1 MQTASKAIEER
12 VVNLLRQVL
21 ALDPALRLG
30 RDTALLGAL
39 PELDSLSLV
48 GLLTA
53 LESEFGLRIE
63 DDEVSAELFH
73 SVATLA
79 EFVATKTAPGGDPA
93 CDRSS

>member
-1 MQTASKAIEER
+1 MQTATKAIEDR
-12 VVNLLRQVL
+12 VVNLLRHVL

-30 RDTALLGAL
+30 PETALLGAM

-79 EFVATKTAPGGDPA
+79 EFVAMKSTPGGEPA